1 MRWRCRAEDTVRVP
15 PAPLALQCAIHW
27 SMSSVSAIA
36 GDHKS
41 PPPGTGP
48 VGPRQAF
55 WEKSGGMPCVTFS
68 LVPSLD
74 LAGLGP

>member
-1 MRWRCRAEDTVRVP
+1 
-15 PAPLALQCAIHW
+15 
-27 SMSSVSAIA
+27 MSSVSAIA